1 MSVSIANL
9 KLPTERMKSRLLITA
24 GADGEAV
31 REAMKKRRRELA
43 FSCVSS
49 DACRNAA
56 PLRELFYVFFALIK
70 SFLESL
76 EPFSQKR
83 F

>member
-1 MSVSIANL
+1 MQI
-9 KLPTERMKSRLLITA
+9 EHYTA

-31 REAMKKRRRELA
+31 RKAMKKRRRELA
-43 FSCVSS
+43 FSRVSS
-49 DACRNAA
+49 DAAACAA
-56 PLRELFYVFFALIK
+56 PLRELFYVFLALIK

>member
-1 MSVSIANL
+1 MYRYGNNATLMSVSIADL
-9 KLPTERMKSRLLITA
+9 WLLTEMENSRLLITA

-49 DACRNAA
+49 
-56 PLRELFYVFFALIK
+56 
-70 SFLESL
+70 
-76 EPFSQKR
+76 
-83 F
+83 